1 MEANPDLQ
9 YDMAKDKLA
18 TDIEESHHAMA
29 HNFMSERPQ
38 VQKSK
43 TGGFFD
49 QRIGGTTRNLQPR
62 LFMRNGSD
70 FYDQRTTTAKPQTTA
85 SKVSVKN

>member
-1 MEANPDLQ
+1 MEANPDLLF
-9 YDMAKDKLA
+9 DMAPDKLA
-18 TDIEESHHAMA
+18 SDIEESHHAMA

-38 VQKSK
+38 IQKSK
-43 TGGFFD
+43 TGGGFFS

-70 FYDQRTTTAKPQTTA
+70 FID
-85 SKVSVKN
+85 

>member
-18 TDIEESHHAMA
+18 YDIEESHHAMA

-38 VQKSK
+38 IQKSK

-49 QRIGGTTRNLQPR
+49 
-62 LFMRNGSD
+62 
-70 FYDQRTTTAKPQTTA
+70 
-85 SKVSVKN
+85 